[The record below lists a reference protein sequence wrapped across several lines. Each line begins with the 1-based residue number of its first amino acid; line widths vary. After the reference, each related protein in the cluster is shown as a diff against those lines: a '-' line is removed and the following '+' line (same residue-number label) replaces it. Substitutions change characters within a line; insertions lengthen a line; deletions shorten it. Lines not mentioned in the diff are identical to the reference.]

1 MLITNILFII
11 FIIFILELILRILVG
26 SFKKNFQWLVTRN
39 DELPI
44 IISKKLDKF
53 YRNSYSKKLGW
64 DRRANTRG
72 KEKLNKKVTS
82 FRIDKYG
89 ARYSNKMYKKKKVL
103 VLGDSYAFCRYVN
116 DNQTWPYFLQKEI
129 NHGVLNYG
137 VGNYG
142 IDQAILKYDI
152 IKNKKKIKLIIMA
165 FVPETIT
172 RIHAYWKH
180 YSEFGNILGFK
191 PIFTIKNKKLVLVK
205 NFLEP
210 NTTYDKL
217 KKNIHIIKKNDIFYD
232 KKFKKHIFDRLYIIT
247 YFRFFGRYNYIF
259 VNLII
264 DRLFFFLK
272 DEKSPFFNNALS
284 KIVQENIEDAYKMYE
299 SKTYNNLIKELII
312 NFKKKL
318 KKENKNLLVLLLPQ
332 LYDLKTS
339 NYKTRGYNNFISK
352 LKKEVNLIDLRDKIK
367 KEESFDKYYLEDK
380 HGGHFSKN
388 GNKLVSKTIK
398 KKVKDLL

>member
-152 IKNKKKIKLIIMA
+152 IKNKKK
-165 FVPETIT
+165 
-172 RIHAYWKH
+172 
-180 YSEFGNILGFK
+180 N
-191 PIFTIKNKKLVLVK
+191 
-205 NFLEP
+205 
-210 NTTYDKL
+210 
-217 KKNIHIIKKNDIFYD
+217 
-232 KKFKKHIFDRLYIIT
+232 
-247 YFRFFGRYNYIF
+247 
-259 VNLII
+259 
-264 DRLFFFLK
+264 
-272 DEKSPFFNNALS
+272 
-284 KIVQENIEDAYKMYE
+284 
-299 SKTYNNLIKELII
+299 
-312 NFKKKL
+312 
-318 KKENKNLLVLLLPQ
+318 
-332 LYDLKTS
+332 
-339 NYKTRGYNNFISK
+339 
-352 LKKEVNLIDLRDKIK
+352 
-367 KEESFDKYYLEDK
+367 
-380 HGGHFSKN
+380 
-388 GNKLVSKTIK
+388 
-398 KKVKDLL
+398 